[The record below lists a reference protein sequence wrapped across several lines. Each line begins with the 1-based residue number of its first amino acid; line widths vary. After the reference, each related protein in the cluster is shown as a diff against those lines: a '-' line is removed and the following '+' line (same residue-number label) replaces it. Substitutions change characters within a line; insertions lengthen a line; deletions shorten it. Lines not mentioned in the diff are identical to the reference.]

1 MTAFSGHGRN
11 RPAGGQ
17 NRRVQVA
24 HTAIAFVIGE
34 KIKQQGVFEA
44 EVAQQHVRAGHLQ
57 DLARRQTRQHVGNL
71 FTDAQTKNDLDR
83 RITFGSPSG
92 QWWAEM
98 ATVIVGGL
106 TFASILT
113 LILTPSILMLQANI
127 GRRWQQRRGKAGNT
141 GQRPADITT

>member
-1 MTAFSGHGRN
+1 IDTYNKLAEAGMNAREAVLRTCAQRL
-11 RPAGGQ
+11 RP
-17 NRRVQVA
+17 VLL
-24 HTAIAFVIGE
+24 T
-34 KIKQQGVFEA
+34 KIVMILGLLPMALGMNIDF
-44 EVAQQHVRAGHLQ
+44 
-57 DLARRQTRQHVGNL
+57 
-71 FTDAQTKNDLDR
+71 LDR